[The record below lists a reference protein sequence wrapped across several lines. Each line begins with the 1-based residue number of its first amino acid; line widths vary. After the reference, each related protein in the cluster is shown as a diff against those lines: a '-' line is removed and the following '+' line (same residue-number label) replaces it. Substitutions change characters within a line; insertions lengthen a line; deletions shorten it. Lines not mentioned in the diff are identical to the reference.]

1 MLTELI
7 RSFCQEN
14 NFKVYEGCSGR
25 MMFGKKTIGIILK
38 PDQNLFDVFAQLTRY
53 LESKD
58 FEDPFMELGGVSID
72 DLGLDAL
79 IYFPNIR
86 DYQPPQP

>member
-14 NFKVYEGCSGR
+14 NFKVYEGYSGR
-25 MMFGKKTIGIILK
+25 MMFGRKTIGISLK
-38 PDQNLFDVFAQLTRY
+38 PDQNLFDVLAQLTRY

-58 FEDPFMELGGVSID
+58 FDDPLLELEGVSID
-72 DLGLDAL
+72 DLGLDAIL
-79 IYFPNIR
+79 YFPAIR
-86 DYQPPQP
+86 NYQPPQP